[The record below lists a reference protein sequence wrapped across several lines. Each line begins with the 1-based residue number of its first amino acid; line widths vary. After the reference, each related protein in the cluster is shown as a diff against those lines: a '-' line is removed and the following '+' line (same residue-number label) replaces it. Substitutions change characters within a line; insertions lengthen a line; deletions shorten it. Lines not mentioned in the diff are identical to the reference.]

1 MLDALMGADRNAP
14 VEGASGMSS
23 HSGGGGGGPTR
34 RQKRSC
40 YDPDVCPL
48 YCAWSL
54 SSQEEPTWAESV
66 AANENMGGI
75 DVYDLF
81 TNTKSDIGTNPYR
94 VDDHAREEFAGLP
107 DHEKRRLGYEDML
120 ARKLL
125 DLVRQCDRSVVRNK
139 DKLRR
144 EVSPAMKQRTDG
156 IGMGNRE
163 DLIVT
168 VNEEMLEKCAS
179 SVAQATLIE
188 EDMSSLL
195 EKMEGLEREE
205 EELLRVLAAEETAAA
220 EDAIKEKAMSEEEK
234 QSEPPK
240 KKKKKGKDKYKD
252 KAKDAAAAAED
263 IAAEVPTAKVVDP
276 RLLELE
282 RAGLSEDR
290 FFIHCDGALFGLM
303 MPFVRAAAPL
313 VTFRKPIGSISVS
326 GHKFIGAPMP
336 CGVVMTR
343 AKCVEALSSDVE
355 YLNSR
360 DATIMGSRNG
370 HAPIYM
376 WYTLTRKGYGGM
388 RADVEHCLANAH
400 LLQEM
405 LESNGIK
412 TMLNRLSSTV
422 VFERPPC
429 ETFVRKWQLACE
441 GEVAHVVVMPN
452 ITPPKLEVFV
462 KDLVECRRKFKDQNS
477 SSAKREGESNGN
489 GHGNGNGSSAG
500 ANGAAEALGR
510 VALGSN
516 AAAS

>member
-1 MLDALMGADRNAP
+1 MADEARAMLDALMGADRNAP

-144 EVSPAMKQRTDG
+144 EVSQAMKQRTDG

-188 EDMSSLL
+188 EDMSSLV

-205 EELLRVLAAEETAAA
+205 VELLRVLAVEETAAAAAAA
-220 EDAIKEKAMSEEEK
+220 EDAIKEKAMNEEEK
-234 QSEPPK
+234 QAEPPK
-240 KKKKKGKDKYKD
+240 KKKKKSKDKDKD
-252 KAKDAAAAAED
+252 KAKDAAAAAAAEE
-263 IAAEVPTAKVVDP
+263 IAADVPPAKVVDP

-282 RAGLSEDR
+282 RAKLTTLLELQSLVLQLPPLRDNTDNLLR
-290 FFIHCDGALFGLM
+290 QLQYLRSDTSTDKVVCD
-303 MPFVRAAAPL
+303 
-313 VTFRKPIGSISVS
+313 VS
-326 GHKFIGAPMP
+326 GNFM
-336 CGVVMTR
+336 
-343 AKCVEALSSDVE
+343 S
-355 YLNSR
+355 SR
-360 DATIMGSRNG
+360 DADERIAAHYAGKQYVGWKLVRDKLKELQKRGLPLGGGGGPPPPRGGPRGGGRYGDDRGG
-370 HAPIYM
+370 HGRGPPP
-376 WYTLTRKGYGGM
+376 RDDRGGYGGGY
-388 RADVEHCLANAH
+388 RDDRGGYGGGDGRGGGGGYGDRGHAGRN
-400 LLQEM
+400 
-405 LESNGIK
+405 
-412 TMLNRLSSTV
+412 
-422 VFERPPC
+422 ERD
-429 ETFVRKWQLACE
+429 RWQRDR
-441 GEVAHVVVMPN
+441 H
-452 ITPPKLEVFV
+452 
-462 KDLVECRRKFKDQNS
+462 DDRR
-477 SSAKREGESNGN
+477 G
-489 GHGNGNGSSAG
+489 
-500 ANGAAEALGR
+500 GR
-510 VALGSN
+510 W
-516 AAAS
+516 

>member
-1 MLDALMGADRNAP
+1 MHSRAFEIGVLEWFARLWEAP
-14 VEGASGMSS
+14 SEEEGASFFFFFFNFSPLFIFIVFVLRFLGLAPHRFLPFFLSRTP
-23 HSGGGGGGPTR
+23 HLFFNDFQIKSGGYWGYITNCGTEGNLHGILVGR
-34 RQKRSC
+34 ENL
-40 YDPDVCPL
+40 PDAVL
-48 YCAWSL
+48 YAS
-54 SSQEEPTWAESV
+54 AETHYSV
-66 AANENMGGI
+66 FKAARMYRMDAERVATLPSGEI
-75 DVYDLF
+75 DVDDLAAALAR
-81 TNTKSDIGTNPYR
+81 NAGRPAVVVVNVGTTVR
-94 VDDHAREEFAGLP
+94 GAVDD
-107 DHEKRRLGYEDML
+107 
-120 ARKLL
+120 L
-125 DLVRQCDRSVVRNK
+125 DAV
-139 DKLRR
+139 
-144 EVSPAMKQRTDG
+144 
-156 IGMGNRE
+156 
-163 DLIVT
+163 
-168 VNEEMLEKCAS
+168 
-179 SVAQATLIE
+179 
-188 EDMSSLL
+188 
-195 EKMEGLEREE
+195 
-205 EELLRVLAAEETAAA
+205 
-220 EDAIKEKAMSEEEK
+220 
-234 QSEPPK
+234 
-240 KKKKKGKDKYKD
+240 
-252 KAKDAAAAAED
+252 
-263 IAAEVPTAKVVDP
+263 
-276 RLLELE
+276 LLELE